1 MKSPRSPRSGQ
12 SGQAAVEAALT
23 LPLTVFLILGILQ
36 LFLMLQARIMA
47 EYAAFRATRAG
58 SVRHG
63 SCESMT
69 DAAILAL
76 LPTFHSYLGNGGA
89 GLTPGEKLGM
99 AFQRRKANAY
109 TAGLDGRHN
118 GPIVW
123 IIRDSPVGFFA
134 SEDSDFDEP
143 RTAAQ
148 VDAMR
153 LETRLVFWFP
163 LRIPFANWVIS
174 RMMLAHW
181 GYMTYTSQNPL
192 MLTQRA
198 NWTQSPTMTMSLE
211 SAIVNEML
219 ARVASEQYVIPIHA
233 SASLRMM
240 TPAQGQFFL
249 TKNCPPA
256 PETL

>member
-1 MKSPRSPRSGQ
+1 MKSPHSPRSGQ

-23 LPLTVFLILGILQ
+23 LPLTVFLILGVLQ

-63 SCESMT
+63 SCEAMT
-69 DAAILAL
+69 DAAILAV
-76 LPTFHSYLGNGGA
+76 LPTFHSFLARQGLGNS
-89 GLTPGEKLGM
+89 PGKKLGM
-99 AFQRRKANAY
+99 AFQQRKGNVY
-109 TAGLDGRHN
+109 TAGLDGGHDRA
-118 GPIVW
+118 IVW

-134 SEDSDFDEP
+134 REDSDFDEP
-143 RTAAQ
+143 RTSAQ
-148 VDAMR
+148 IDAMR

-181 GYMTYTSQNPL
+181 GYMTYTAQNPL

-211 SAIVNEML
+211 SAIVDEL
-219 ARVASEQYVIPIHA
+219 LQRVASEQYVIPIHA

-240 TPAQGQFFL
+240 TPAQGQYFL